1 MIRRRCPARNVRR
14 GFTLIEAIATIVV
27 LAIIGSIAS
36 LLILTAVD
44 GYTDAATTAQLHME
58 ASTAM
63 DRIVRELR
71 KVPLDSGAAGVAPD
85 INDVTPTSITWG
97 ANGELSLTG
106 NKLQLTTSGPPLG
119 DLLDDVSA
127 FTVQTYD
134 EDNAALGETLTGAA
148 CDPIRRIELDLTL
161 QRGDVSTSLRT
172 KLFVRSTMSGGGT

>member
-1 MIRRRCPARNVRR
+1 MIRRRFPARNVRR

-36 LLILTAVD
+36 LIILNAVD
-44 GYTDAATTAQLHME
+44 GYNDAATTAQLHME

-71 KVPLDSGAAGVAPD
+71 KVGLDGGAAGVAPD

-134 EDNAALGETLTGAA
+134 EDNAALGATLTGAA

-161 QRGDVSTSLRT
+161 QRGGVSTTLRT

>member
-1 MIRRRCPARNVRR
+1 MNRTQFPARNMRR
-14 GFTLIEAIATIVV
+14 GFTLVEAIATIVI

-36 LLILTAVD
+36 VIILTAVD
-44 GYTDAATTAQLHME
+44 GYVDAATTAQLHIE

-71 KVPLDSGAAGVAPD
+71 RVGLDGGAVGVAPD

-119 DLLDDVSA
+119 DLLEDVSA
-127 FTVQTYD
+127 FTIQTYD
-134 EDNAALGETLTGAA
+134 EDNATLAATLTGAA
-148 CDPIRRIELDLTL
+148 CDPIRRIELGLTL
-161 QRGDVSTSLRT
+161 QRSGVSTSLRT
-172 KLFVRSTMSGGGT
+172 RLFVRSTMSGGGT

>member
-1 MIRRRCPARNVRR
+1 VIRRRCPARNVRR

-36 LLILTAVD
+36 LIILSAVD

-71 KVPLDSGAAGVAPD
+71 KVRLDGAAAGIAPD

-97 ANGELSLTG
+97 ANSDLALTG
-106 NKLQLTTSGPPLG
+106 KKLRLTTSGPPLREI
-119 DLLDDVSA
+119 LDDVAA

-134 EDNAALGETLTGAA
+134 ESNAALAATLTGGA

-161 QRGDVSTSLRT
+161 QRGGVSTSLRT

>member
-1 MIRRRCPARNVRR
+1 MIRRRFPARNVRR

-36 LLILTAVD
+36 LLILNAVD
-44 GYTDAATTAQLHME
+44 GYTDAATTAQLHIE

-71 KVPLDSGAAGVAPD
+71 RVPLDSGAAGVAPD

-106 NKLQLTTSGPPLG
+106 NNLQVTTGGPPLG
-119 DLLDDVSA
+119 DLLDDVIA
-127 FTVQTYD
+127 FTVQTY
-134 EDNAALGETLTGAA
+134 E
-148 CDPIRRIELDLTL
+148 
-161 QRGDVSTSLRT
+161 
-172 KLFVRSTMSGGGT
+172 

>member
-1 MIRRRCPARNVRR
+1 MIRAHVPARNARR
-14 GFTLIEAIATIVV
+14 GFTLIEAIVTIVV

-36 LLILTAVD
+36 LIILNAVD
-44 GYTDAATTAQLHME
+44 GYTDAATTAQLHIE

-71 KVPLDSGAAGVAPD
+71 KVPLDGGAAGIAPD
-85 INDVTPTSITWG
+85 INDVTSTSITWG
-97 ANGELSLTG
+97 ANSEVSLSG
-106 NKLQLTTSGPPLG
+106 NKLQITTTGPPLG
-119 DLLDDVSA
+119 DILDDVTA
-127 FTVQTYD
+127 FSIQTYD
-134 EDNAALGETLTGAA
+134 EDNAALGATLTGAA

>member
-1 MIRRRCPARNVRR
+1 MIRRRCPPRNVRR

-36 LLILTAVD
+36 LIILNAVD
-44 GYTDAATTAQLHME
+44 GYTDAATTAQLHIE

-71 KVPLDSGAAGVAPD
+71 KVGLDSGAAGVAPD

-119 DLLDDVSA
+119 DILDDVSA
-127 FTVQTYD
+127 FSVQTYD
-134 EDNAALGETLTGAA
+134 EDNAALGATLTGAA

-161 QRGDVSTSLRT
+161 QRSGVTTSLRT